1 MNARPRVYLRKLQAP
16 DGARAATLVL
26 APGARFPLRDGPEVK
41 GSRPSRFCGIL
52 ARLAGFLGR

>member
-26 APGARFPLRDGPEVK
+26 APGARFPLRGESKVN
-41 GSRPSRFCGIL
+41 GTRPARFWGIL
-52 ARLAGFLGR
+52 ERLARFLGR